1 MDCYFCNQDNCCES
15 GKFQKRF
22 GSLIFDNVLLSGC
35 QENWNSDNY
44 LVYPKC
50 PKAEPIC
57 NQESMLCQESPGSI
71 LLNKIVISTKEC
83 TGCNPKND
91 GVNLKLTGSEH
102 MWNPAVCYVD
112 QQTGLHHPNVSDF
125 YANSTTI
132 FATTDKQAPT
142 GHGSD
147 LLSSCS

>member
-1 MDCYFCNQDNCCES
+1 MNCYFCNKDKCCE
-15 GKFQKRF
+15 
-22 GSLIFDNVLLSGC
+22 SGC

-57 NQESMLCQESPGSI
+57 NQETMLCQETPGSI

-83 TGCNPKND
+83 TGCNPRND

-125 YANSTTI
+125 YTNSTTI
-132 FATTDKQAPT
+132 FATTDKKWYTYSRDYSFGWNNCWKVGNFEHPSHQ
-142 GHGSD
+142 S
-147 LLSSCS
+147 L